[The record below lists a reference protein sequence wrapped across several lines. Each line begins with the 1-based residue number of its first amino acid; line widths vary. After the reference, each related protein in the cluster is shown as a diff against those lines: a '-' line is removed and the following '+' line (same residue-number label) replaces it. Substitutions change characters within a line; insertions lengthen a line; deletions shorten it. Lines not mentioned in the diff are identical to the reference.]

1 MKSRTHNPK
10 FSQYTFN
17 IRVLSVVVVIA
28 SCLVVLLGRMSYLQI
43 LQAEYFSERARH
55 QQQSRI
61 TLEPRRGTITDR
73 QGRRLAVS
81 VPVQS
86 LYARPQN
93 IESPYTVATRIAP
106 LLDIN
111 RDKLLKTLRTKRSFV
126 WLKRQLPPEVAQ
138 KIKAMD
144 FEGLDFVEEH
154 RRVYPNGEMA
164 GALLGF
170 TGVDSQG
177 LEGLE
182 YQYQDLMAGEPEEV
196 VVERDGTRRV
206 IPHTLPH
213 DLKAQRHSIQLTLD
227 NTIQHYTEAALKRGV
242 ETSRADRG
250 VAIVMHS
257 QTGAVLSMATYPQFD
272 PNRYRD
278 FDRSTFLNRAVTVG
292 YEPGSTFKIL
302 TIAAAL
308 EEKLITPEQ
317 EFFCENGAF
326 RFAGED
332 FHDTSPHENL
342 NIEQIIQKSSNICA
356 IKIGTL
362 LSPEKFYE
370 YIRRFGFGSR
380 PESGLSGEALGR
392 VLPLQRWTR
401 VDHAS
406 ISFGHGILVSPL
418 QLISA
423 LNVVAADG
431 KWLHPYIVDHAFS
444 EEGEII
450 LETLDEEGKI
460 SQKFG
465 AHDPKQ
471 LISAETAQILRKMM
485 ISVTKEGGT
494 AVEAAIPGYNVAGK
508 TGTSQVFD
516 EKTGRYSNR
525 KHIAFFNGYVP
536 AEQPLLTVLI
546 VIEHPRS
553 SPYGGK
559 VAGPVFKEIVSRTFL
574 HNDIL
579 PEMKKE
585 VAEVLDNP
593 EQG

>member
-1 MKSRTHNPK
+1 
-10 FSQYTFN
+10 
-17 IRVLSVVVVIA
+17 
-28 SCLVVLLGRMSYLQI
+28 
-43 LQAEYFSERARH
+43 
-55 QQQSRI
+55 
-61 TLEPRRGTITDR
+61 
-73 QGRRLAVS
+73 
-81 VPVQS
+81 
-86 LYARPQN
+86 
-93 IESPYTVATRIAP
+93 
-106 LLDIN
+106 
-111 RDKLLKTLRTKRSFV
+111 
-126 WLKRQLPPEVAQ
+126 
-138 KIKAMD
+138 
-144 FEGLDFVEEH
+144 
-154 RRVYPNGEMA
+154 
-164 GALLGF
+164 
-170 TGVDSQG
+170 
-177 LEGLE
+177 
-182 YQYQDLMAGEPEEV
+182 
-196 VVERDGTRRV
+196 
-206 IPHTLPH
+206 
-213 DLKAQRHSIQLTLD
+213 
-227 NTIQHYTEAALKRGV
+227 
-242 ETSRADRG
+242 
-250 VAIVMHS
+250 
-257 QTGAVLSMATYPQFD
+257 MATYPQFD
-272 PNRYRD
+272 PNRYTD
-278 FDRSTFLNRAVTVG
+278 FDRSTFLNRAITVG

-308 EEKLITPEQ
+308 EEKLITPEE
-317 EFFCENGAF
+317 EFFCENGTF

-332 FHDTSPHENL
+332 FHDTSPHGNL

-418 QLISA
+418 QLVSA

-450 LETLDEEGKI
+450 LETLDEEGEI

-465 AHDPKQ
+465 AHFPKQ

-485 ISVTKEGGT
+485 ISVTQEGGT
-494 AVEAAIPGYNVAGK
+494 AVEAAIPGYKTAGK

-536 AEQPLLTVLI
+536 AEQPLLTVLV

-559 VAGPVFKEIVSRTFL
+559 VAGPVFKEIVSRTLL

-579 PEMKKE
+579 PEMQKE
-585 VAEVLDNP
+585 IAEVLNNP

>member
-1 MKSRTHNPK
+1 MKLRTPSSR
-10 FSQYTFN
+10 FSLYTYN
-17 IRVLSVVVVIA
+17 LRVLSVVLLIA
-28 SCLVVLLGRMSYLQI
+28 SCLLALLGRMFYLQI
-43 LQAEYFSERARH
+43 VRADYFAERARH

-61 TLEPRRGTITDR
+61 TLEPRRGAIVDR

-86 LYARPQN
+86 LYARPRL
-93 IESPYTVATRIAP
+93 IESPYTVAARIAALIDVP
-106 LLDIN
+106 
-111 RDKLLKTLRTKRSFV
+111 RDELLKTLRTKRSFV
-126 WLKRQLPPEVAQ
+126 WLKRQLPPEVAR
-138 KIKAMD
+138 KVEAMD
-144 FEGLDFVEEH
+144 FEGLGFVEEY
-154 RRVYPNGEMA
+154 RRVYPNAEMA

-206 IPHTLPH
+206 IPHTLPSE
-213 DLKAQRHSIQLTLD
+213 LSAQRHSIQLTID
-227 NTIQHYTEAALKRGV
+227 STVQHYTEVALKRGV
-242 ETSRADRG
+242 ENSRADRG

-257 QTGAVLSMATYPQFD
+257 QTGAILGMASYPSFD
-272 PNRYRD
+272 PNRYGEY
-278 FDRSTFLNRAVTVG
+278 DRSTFLNRAVTVG

-302 TIAAAL
+302 TIAAAMD
-308 EEKLITPEQ
+308 EHLITPDE

-326 RFAGED
+326 RFAGET
-332 FHDTSPHENL
+332 FHDTSPHEML
-342 NIEQIIQKSSNICA
+342 NVEQVIQKSSNICA

-370 YIRRFGFGSR
+370 YIRSFGFGSR
-380 PESGLSGEALGR
+380 PESGLSGEAIGR

-406 ISFGHGILVSPL
+406 MSFGHGILASPL

-423 LNVVAADG
+423 MNVLAADG
-431 KWLHPYIVDHAFS
+431 KWIPPYIVDHAYTEDGQILLEAKD
-444 EEGEII
+444 EEGEIR
-450 LETLDEEGKI
+450 
-460 SQKFG
+460 QQFG
-465 AHDPKQ
+465 PKNPKQ
-471 LISAETAQILRKMM
+471 LISVDTAKVIRKMM
-485 ISVTKEGGT
+485 VSVTQPGGT
-494 AVEAAIPGYNVAGK
+494 ATEAAIPGYEVAGK

-525 KHIAFFNGYVP
+525 KHVASFAGFVP
-536 AEQPLLTVLI
+536 AEQPLLTVL
-546 VIEHPRS
+546 VVVEHPKT

-559 VAGPVFKEIVSRTFL
+559 VAAPIFNEIVRRTFL

-579 PEMKKE
+579 PESSLQM
-585 VAEVLDNP
+585 VDQRTNP
-593 EQG
+593 

>member
-28 SCLVVLLGRMSYLQI
+28 SCLVVLLGRMFYLQI

-126 WLKRQLPPEVAQ
+126 WLKRQMPPEVAQ

-144 FEGLDFVEEH
+144 FEGLDFVEEY

-227 NTIQHYTEAALKRGV
+227 NTIQHYTEAA
-242 ETSRADRG
+242 
-250 VAIVMHS
+250 
-257 QTGAVLSMATYPQFD
+257 
-272 PNRYRD
+272 
-278 FDRSTFLNRAVTVG
+278 
-292 YEPGSTFKIL
+292 
-302 TIAAAL
+302 
-308 EEKLITPEQ
+308 
-317 EFFCENGAF
+317 
-326 RFAGED
+326 
-332 FHDTSPHENL
+332 
-342 NIEQIIQKSSNICA
+342 
-356 IKIGTL
+356 
-362 LSPEKFYE
+362 
-370 YIRRFGFGSR
+370 
-380 PESGLSGEALGR
+380 
-392 VLPLQRWTR
+392 
-401 VDHAS
+401 
-406 ISFGHGILVSPL
+406 
-418 QLISA
+418 
-423 LNVVAADG
+423 
-431 KWLHPYIVDHAFS
+431 
-444 EEGEII
+444 
-450 LETLDEEGKI
+450 
-460 SQKFG
+460 
-465 AHDPKQ
+465 
-471 LISAETAQILRKMM
+471 
-485 ISVTKEGGT
+485 
-494 AVEAAIPGYNVAGK
+494 
-508 TGTSQVFD
+508 
-516 EKTGRYSNR
+516 
-525 KHIAFFNGYVP
+525 
-536 AEQPLLTVLI
+536 
-546 VIEHPRS
+546 
-553 SPYGGK
+553 
-559 VAGPVFKEIVSRTFL
+559 
-574 HNDIL
+574 
-579 PEMKKE
+579 
-585 VAEVLDNP
+585 
-593 EQG
+593 